1 MTEGKISPELFEH
14 LVGLAAIALDP
25 TQSEYLR
32 SELNKQ
38 LNVIEELR
46 AIPIDESV
54 PLASHGVV
62 INAQNM
68 PALRPDEKRP
78 SDHAGR
84 IIAQSP
90 ESEDGYFVVP
100 EIPHEDI

>member
-1 MTEGKISPELFEH
+1 MTEEKISPELFEH
-14 LVGLAAIALDP
+14 LVDLAAIALDP
-25 TQSEYLR
+25 TQSAYLR

-38 LNVIEELR
+38 LNVIEELK

-68 PALRPDEKRP
+68 PALRSDEHNP
-78 SDHAGR
+78 STHAESILDG
-84 IIAQSP
+84 AP
-90 ESEDGYFVVP
+90 ENEGGYFVVP
-100 EIPHEDI
+100 EIPHEDL

>member
-38 LNVIEELR
+38 LNVIEELK

-68 PALRPDEKRP
+68 PTLRLDEPRP
-78 SDHAGR
+78 SDHAKR

>member
-1 MTEGKISPELFEH
+1 MTEEKISPELFEH
-14 LVGLAAIALDP
+14 LVDLAAIALDP

-38 LNVIEELR
+38 LNVIEELK

-62 INAQNM
+62 INARNM
-68 PALRPDEKRP
+68 PALRRDEYKP
-78 SDHAGR
+78 STHAER
-84 IIAQSP
+84 ILEEAP
-90 ESEDGYFVVP
+90 ENEDGYFVVP
-100 EIPHEDI
+100 EIPHEDM